1 MAERVR
7 GKGRVLP
14 VDDPVAEEVYAELA
28 RSPWLEIAELAALT
42 SLTEQETDEALGRL
56 VDMGAAEHAAGVPLK
71 VVVLPPSAVAAEWV
85 RRLEDQVIQSHQAVE
100 SLTQEYLAARG
111 AGSASRIRAVSAEE
125 MLHLFE
131 TGQENC
137 RSSVRGIA
145 APPFAAVI
153 GTNDERQLR
162 RMSQGISY
170 RTVYAA
176 EALNNPAARTSMLHM
191 LAHGEEGRFIA
202 RTPMKLVVFDED
214 LALVPVVS
222 RTRTAE
228 SLVIG
233 RSDLLDGFLSLFE
246 TVWEMAMPLGVEGT
260 VDTDLGDDE
269 RELLYLMAAGSTDLR
284 IARHFGVSSRTVER
298 RIKTVLERLGA
309 TSRFQAGALA
319 ARRGWL

>member
-1 MAERVR
+1 MAERTR

-14 VDDPVAEEVYAELA
+14 VDDPVLERVYAELA
-28 RSPWLEIAELAALT
+28 RAPWLDLGELAALA
-42 SLTEQETDEALGRL
+42 SLTERETREALDRL
-56 VDMGAAEHAAGVPLK
+56 VDLGAAQPAAGLPLE
-71 VVVLPPSAVAAEWV
+71 VALLPPSAVAAEWV

-137 RSSVRGIA
+137 RAGVRGIA

-153 GTNDERQLR
+153 GTNDQRQLR
-162 RMSQGISY
+162 RMRDGISY
-170 RTVYAA
+170 RTIYAA
-176 EALNNPAARTSMLHM
+176 EALNHPAARASMLHT

-202 RTPMKLVVFDED
+202 RTPMKLVIFDED

-222 RTRTAE
+222 RTRTSE

-260 VDTDLGDDE
+260 LDTALGDED
-269 RELLYLMAAGSTDLR
+269 RELLCLMAAGSTDLR